1 MLEIKLL
8 LVLNKIIFISLA
20 LFLFSGCLGKKNN
33 ISNNRVYHKTYNK
46 DIDNSKMRNS
56 KAMHRATMRSYY
68 VLGKRYYP
76 KPTYIGEQFE
86 GRASW
91 YGPDFHAKKTSNG
104 ETYNMYA
111 QTAASKTLPMNTMV
125 KVYNKDNG
133 LSTIVRIND
142 RGPFVKGRIID
153 LSNKAAHDI
162 DMVANGTANV
172 LLTVVGKNGKLISKN
187 ENISRSKYK
196 KKKVQKKVQKQKTK
210 NKKSKY
216 LLQIG
221 AYGNKNSAFTVK
233 ENYDII
239 LGIPYKA
246 KIKESISNNKK
257 IYKVLITG
265 FKSEEEADQFR
276 NNNDIIDSMIIAQ

>member
-1 MLEIKLL
+1 L
-8 LVLNKIIFISLA
+8 LVLNKIIIISFA
-20 LFLFSGCLGKKNN
+20 LFLLVGCSSKKNN
-33 ISNNRVYHKTYNK
+33 HPTYKKKYNKTYPIKYKNIK
-46 DIDNSKMRNS
+46 KEKIRNS

-76 KPTYIGEQFE
+76 QPTYIGEQFE

-162 DMVANGTANV
+162 DMVGNGTANV
-172 LLTVVGKNGKLISKN
+172 LLTVVGKDGKILTKEEDIKIQKHKN
-187 ENISRSKYK
+187 LQI
-196 KKKVQKKVQKQKTK
+196 K
-210 NKKSKY
+210 NNY
-216 LLQIG
+216 LLQVG
-221 AYGNKNSAFTVK
+221 AYGNKNSAFTQK

-246 KIKESISNNKK
+246 KVQQSISNGKQ

-265 FKSEEEADQFR
+265 FKSEIEADKFR
-276 NNNDIIDSMIIAQ
+276 NNNDIEDAIIIAQ